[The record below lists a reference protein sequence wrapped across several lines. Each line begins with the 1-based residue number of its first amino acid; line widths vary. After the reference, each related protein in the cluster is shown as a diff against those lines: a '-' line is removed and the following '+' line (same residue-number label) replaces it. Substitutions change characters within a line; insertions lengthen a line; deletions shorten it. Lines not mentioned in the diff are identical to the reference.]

1 LRWRRRN
8 RTRREPMPCQV
19 TDDYNGDD
27 SQYHFH
33 GGGYS
38 IKRIRMFNFKGE
50 DFHLNRDLIKK

>member
-1 LRWRRRN
+1 
-8 RTRREPMPCQV
+8 MPCHV
-19 TDDYNGDD
+19 TDDHNGDD